1 MAERRLEVNDMT
13 RGIGALLVT
22 ITLAALPVA
31 TPAALTS
38 MDFEGFQAGQAL
50 PANAYAPFSWDNEVV
65 FDTTGTALVPPF
77 PGPNV
82 LARGACPADEPA
94 CELELHSLATIQQI
108 VISGLTGGLDL
119 FIVALDVND
128 NQVGGFLV
136 VDTQQQSTGCAAPSG
151 WSCERSFSFTADSG
165 VRTLRIIS
173 SGNAVIDNVRVTTFD
188 NGNGGGSLPEPSTL
202 ALAAFAVLGIA
213 ASRRQRQR

>member
-1 MAERRLEVNDMT
+1 MS
-13 RGIGALLVT
+13 RGIGALVLTV
-22 ITLAALPVA
+22 TLAAFPLA
-31 TPAALTS
+31 THAALTS

-65 FDTTGTALVPPF
+65 FNTTGTAFEPPF

-82 LARGACPADEPA
+82 LARAACPANEPA
-94 CELELHSLATIQQI
+94 CDLELHSLATIQQI
-108 VISGLTGGLDL
+108 VISGFTAGGPDL

-151 WSCERSFSFTADSG
+151 WSCDRSFSFTAESG

-173 SGNAVIDNVRVTTFD
+173 SGTAVIDNVRVTTFD
-188 NGNGGGSLPEPSTL
+188 NDNGGGRLPEPSTL
-202 ALAAFAVLGIA
+202 ALAALGVLGIA
-213 ASRRQRQR
+213 ASRRQRRR